1 MSSIVK
7 NANMRMVTDVEEDL
21 EHFQDAI
28 KSRESEQNAL
38 PKDDLKEQIEDMH
51 AKEAVF
57 RRGVA
62 ERCGFVELTH
72 DNQLVLIHARS
83 IIGMER
89 WMEGTIIYTG
99 STSYEV
105 KETPEMVL
113 LKMSELYNPCNIPTV
128 PVVKE

>member
-1 MSSIVK
+1 MSYSV
-7 NANMRMVTDVEEDL
+7 NANMRMVTDTEEDL
-21 EHFQDAI
+21 EHFQDAV
-28 KSRESEQNAL
+28 KSREKEYSALSE
-38 PKDDLKEQIEDMH
+38 DEGLKEQIEDMH

-57 RRGVA
+57 RRSVA
-62 ERCGFVELTH
+62 GNCGFIELTH

-113 LKMSELYNPCNIPTV
+113 LKMAELYNPNNLPTV
-128 PVVKE
+128 PIVKE